1 MNHVKELKRKLGA
14 GYSYKKYM
22 GEKQIARLKKQP
34 PYDFVEQRA
43 VSLTAGCVR
52 IDAVLFRST
61 TGLAMAYDVF
71 VKDAPDSDEWLCYDS
86 LSIPV
91 SLREADM
98 LSVLDRVVRE
108 NGLSY
113 TECCFQKLEGKTIKE
128 KYKMITNDSSPL

>member
-1 MNHVKELKRKLGA
+1 MKQVKKGKRKLGA

-91 SLREADM
+91 SISASRKLTGMDR
-98 LSVLDRVVRE
+98 LS
-108 NGLSY
+108 
-113 TECCFQKLEGKTIKE
+113 
-128 KYKMITNDSSPL
+128 